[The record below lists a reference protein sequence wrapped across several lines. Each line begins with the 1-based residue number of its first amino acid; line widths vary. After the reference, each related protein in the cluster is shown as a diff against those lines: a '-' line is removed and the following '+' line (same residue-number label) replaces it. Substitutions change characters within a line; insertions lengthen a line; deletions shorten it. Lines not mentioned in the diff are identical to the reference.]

1 MNIFGGLAENP
12 IVALTHA
19 YAVRYVTI
27 SGTAVLTYDT
37 LLCFPDEVR
46 LVWSTLLQRKY
57 SRENAVPMKILYLI
71 SRYMMIATCIV
82 ALMSKFLITDNARY
96 QAERQMVNNDYAPRS
111 ESAHKYSRCSN
122 ATVFT
127 GVADIILESIASG
140 VVFYRLYKLWEFGN
154 RGKWILSLVFVIGKV
169 TVWVFTFVN
178 MAKID
183 HTIKYFDFVLYRGC
197 ATLLAPRLALG
208 VWIPDA
214 LLDISLVLFFILNA
228 LSRPR
233 LESQNLVRIIYSDG
247 IQFFLTMICMRT
259 INVVFTAFAPP
270 TLFFLGT
277 IFSGSMVTTVSSRVF
292 LNLFRAAQDPLR
304 PNDYYDGESISLVL
318 TRTQSQ
324 CSRDPFLLD

>member
-1 MNIFGGLAENP
+1 MNIFGGLTENP
-12 IVALTHA
+12 TVALTHA

-27 SGTAVLTYDT
+27 SGTAVLAYDT

-46 LVWSTLLQRKY
+46 LVWSTLLQRKP

-71 SRYMMIATCIV
+71 ARYMMIATCIV
-82 ALMSKFLITDNARY
+82 ALMSKFLITLT
-96 QAERQMVNNDYAPRS
+96 ERQMVNNDCAPRS

-154 RGKWILSLVFVIGKV
+154 RGKWILSIVFAIGKA

-183 HTIKYFDFVLYRGC
+183 HTIGYFDFVLYRGC

-233 LESQNLVRIIYSDG
+233 LESENLVRIIYSDG

-277 IFSGSMVTTVSSRVF
+277 IFSGAMVTTVSSRVF
-292 LNLFRAAQDPLR
+292 LSLFRAAQDPLR
-304 PNDYYDGESISLVL
+304 PSDYYDGECISLML
-318 TRTQSQ
+318 TRTRSR
-324 CSRDPFLLD
+324 CSRDAFLLD